1 MDEYGA
7 AAAYVYT
14 TLSAD
19 VTLQGYQSTRVYEG
33 MARGAFPCTVY
44 QWQGG
49 ADDVNMLGGTRV
61 LTHLLMLI
69 KAIQDGDSIST
80 ISTISARIDALL
92 HNASG
97 TSNGYYQEWVRRSP
111 FRLSERVDGVSYQH
125 LGAVYEVLVH
135 AV

>member
-7 AAAYVYT
+7 VCDFVYD
-14 TLSAD
+14 TLSGDA
-19 VTLQGYQSTRVYEG
+19 TLQGYQSTRVYEAV
-33 MARGAFPCTVY
+33 ARGAFPCTVY

-49 ADDVNMLGGTRV
+49 GDDVNTLGGTRV
-61 LTHLLMLI
+61 LTHLLILI
-69 KAIQDGDSIST
+69 KSIAQSDSILTLSAM
-80 ISTISARIDALL
+80 SARIDTLMN
-92 HNASG
+92 NATG